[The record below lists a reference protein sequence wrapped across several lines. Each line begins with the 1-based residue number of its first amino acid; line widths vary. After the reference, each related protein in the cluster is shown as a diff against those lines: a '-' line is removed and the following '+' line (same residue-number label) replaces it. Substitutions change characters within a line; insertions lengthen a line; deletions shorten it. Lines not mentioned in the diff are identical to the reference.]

1 MTPQHRQR
9 LQYDRA
15 AAARRIQIALM
26 LERLEAMQRCPARN
40 QEQFELRKIAIDDL
54 LDQAD
59 LR

>member
-9 LQYDRA
+9 LQYDRVA
-15 AAARRIQIALM
+15 AQRRIQIARM
-26 LERLEAMQRCPARN
+26 VEALEQLQRTPARDE
-40 QEQFELRKIAIDDL
+40 EQFELRKIAIDDL